1 MTYEMYRY
9 IFWGGLGAAILFL
22 ALSVILFI
30 KLNVPRLIG
39 DLTGRNAKRDIE
51 YIRSQNAVSGEIDYK
66 NNAHVAQERLAA
78 HRTPSGNLFHH
89 RGLQKES
96 GSTTERIFGH
106 RATIEAPETEI
117 DQTVILQPETVAQ
130 TDFSILYEI
139 TYVHTNEV
147 IS

>member
-39 DLTGRNAKRDIE
+39 DLTGRNAKREIE

-78 HRTPSGNLFHH
+78 HRPKLTKRLFCS
-89 RGLQKES
+89 RKL
-96 GSTTERIFGH
+96 
-106 RATIEAPETEI
+106 
-117 DQTVILQPETVAQ
+117 
-130 TDFSILYEI
+130 
-139 TYVHTNEV
+139 
-147 IS
+147 